1 MLKQTTHTLLL
12 IRPLGFRK
20 NEQTELNNYYQQD
33 LPNVNAENIVNS
45 ALKEFD
51 ALVENIKSKGIE
63 VLVVDSIAS
72 DDTPDAVFPN
82 NWVSFHQ
89 DGTLGVYPMFAE
101 NRRRE
106 RREQVIEQVEAQGF
120 VIEDVIDY
128 SSAEEEGYFLEGTGS
143 VVLDRVHKKAYCSI
157 SARSDEDLFIEF
169 CEDFEYTPIL
179 FTANQTVHGERKA
192 IYHTNVLLSI
202 GEGFAVICLESIE
215 DKKERKQVLQHLK
228 QDGKELIVVTEA
240 QVASFAA
247 NILQVTGLD
256 GEKYI
261 LMSESARHVYRKDQ
275 IEKLEKHGEIISS
288 ELKTIETCG
297 GGSVRCM
304 IAEVFLPKRS

>member
-261 LMSESARHVYRKDQ
+261 LMSESAQHVYRKDQ
-275 IEKLEKHGEIISS
+275 ITKLEKHGEIVSS
-288 ELKTIETCG
+288 NLRTIETCG

>member
-1 MLKQTTHTLLL
+1 MLKQTTNTLLL

-33 LPNVNAENIVNS
+33 LPNVSAENITNN
-45 ALKEFD
+45 ALNEFD
-51 ALVENIKSKGIE
+51 ALVEKIKSKGIQ

-89 DGTLGVYPMFAE
+89 DGTLGIYPMFAE

-106 RREQVIEQVEAQGF
+106 RREEIIEHVEAQGF
-120 VIEDVIDY
+120 GIEDVIDY

-143 VVLDRVHKKAYCSI
+143 VVLDRVHKKAYCSL

-169 CEDFEYTPIL
+169 CEDFEYTPVL

-192 IYHTNVLLSI
+192 IYHTNVLLSV
-202 GEGFAVICLESIE
+202 GENFAVICLESID

-247 NILQVTGLD
+247 NILQVSGME
-256 GEKYI
+256 GKKHI
-261 LMSESARHVYRKDQ
+261 IMSESARQIYRKDQ
-275 IEKLEKHGEIISS
+275 IEKLEKHGEIVSS

-297 GGSVRCM
+297 GGSMRCM